1 MQASQLISLC
11 SGSKLWWMRK
21 TWALIVNSEREREAW
36 AHEINAGIEGLRE
49 ANFSAVVGWNCGYLD
64 KKSCFWFTSAKKG
77 PAGSWESSKICD
89 PASEERKLGI
99 HGGTVRHILAAG
111 FEVRRRVGGKAAM
124 GVLRLSS
131 STLGNMSDWG
141 AASCFLNYLFF

>member
-1 MQASQLISLC
+1 LLLIYISQ
-11 SGSKLWWMRK
+11 
-21 TWALIVNSEREREAW
+21 ERSCRV
-36 AHEINAGIEGLRE
+36 LRE
-49 ANFSAVVGWNCGYLD
+49 LQ
-64 KKSCFWFTSAKKG
+64 
-77 PAGSWESSKICD
+77 ICD

-131 STLGNMSDWG
+131 STLGNMSD
-141 AASCFLNYLFF
+141 